1 MFTITVLIEVTRT
14 QWFVMQ
20 MESEENPSIDCQAVK
35 RDLDF
40 DAIVRDIAGQQEAI
54 KNSISWI
61 DSWVSFTA
69 NSHLKFPLAN
79 ILLLNPPCS
88 MNILWKCMNAAMPRR
103 LHYFH
108 TTKWTQVLSLKN
120 AKHWL
125 VRSGA
130 WVTRI
135 KMCQNSPNKI
145 SAPLVNQGLQWM
157 SNQNIWQLTYL
168 GYRSKYW

>member
-1 MFTITVLIEVTRT
+1 
-14 QWFVMQ
+14 MQ
-20 MESEENPSIDCQAVK
+20 MESGDNPRILCQAVK

-54 KNSISWI
+54 KKSISWI

-69 NSHLKFPLAN
+69 NSHLKLPPANIVLLSKCLRRVLASECSRRLIVDL
-79 ILLLNPPCS
+79 ILLLAPCS
-88 MNILWKCMNAAMPRR
+88 MNILWKCMNAAMLQR

-108 TTKWTQVLSLKN
+108 TTYWTHVPSLQN
-120 AKHWL
+120 AKNWL

-130 WVTRI
+130 RVTRI

-145 SAPLVNQGLQWM
+145 FAPSVNQGLQ
-157 SNQNIWQLTYL
+157 
-168 GYRSKYW
+168 